1 MSGPGGSAA
10 SGSDDDAAARE
21 VGSGGG
27 TVPPASG
34 IVTGGAEAEPD
45 ADVDVRLGELLR
57 EARLQRA
64 LTLAEVERD
73 TRINRDYLEA
83 LESERYELLPAP
95 VYARG
100 FLRSYARH
108 LGLDE
113 EQALSL
119 LPSDLP
125 RPAGLEPL
133 PGLRRTR
140 RAALPALNLRVAA
153 IIGAAAI
160 VVLLLVFA
168 SRLGGRDGD
177 GPAAASPATATPA
190 APAVAPGSAVPA
202 STVPPFE
209 VGETPNFI
217 GVDDES
223 AQALLTQLGLQFVV
237 IETAV
242 ADTPAGQVAAQAPE
256 PGAAIAAGG
265 SVTLVIA
272 SELRE

>member
-1 MSGPGGSAA
+1 MPGPGRSAA
-10 SGSDDDAAARE
+10 GDSDGNAAEDAAEEAASRE
-21 VGSGGG
+21 SGAGG
-27 TVPPASG
+27 
-34 IVTGGAEAEPD
+34 
-45 ADVDVRLGELLR
+45 DVRLGELLR
-57 EARLQRA
+57 EARLRRA

-113 EQALSL
+113 QQALSL

-125 RPAGLEPL
+125 RPPELEPL

-140 RAALPALNLRVAA
+140 RAALPALDRRAVAA
-153 IIGAAAI
+153 LGAAAI
-160 VVLLLVFA
+160 VMLVLVFA
-168 SRLGGRDGD
+168 LRLQGGDD
-177 GPAAASPATATPA
+177 AAPEQVESAIATAVATATAAGSA
-190 APAVAPGSAVPA
+190 APLA
-202 STVPPFE
+202 TVPPFE

-217 GVDDES
+217 GVDGES

-242 ADTPAGQVAAQAPE
+242 TDTPAGQVAAQAPA
-256 PGAAIAAGG
+256 PGADIEAGG

-272 SELRE
+272 SGPRE